1 MSRPQGHR
9 VFSKDSAFARTRP
22 RFCSNL
28 SIAFMHSAS
37 CFSAVKGSPDSRAA
51 TQACDIRITSPSSR
65 SSALSLSARFSA
77 AAPAVD
83 SACTATS
90 RLCPGSAE
98 SLIFGIALLFAQNL
112 QHNPPPRNGTPGVR
126 EPFRFQPS
134 ETLPPTARAAAPAAA
149 ITNPAPRSR
158 GAVARAFRPRAF
170 DRALAISQFVSP
182 VVLNLVF
189 G

>member
-9 VFSKDSAFARTRP
+9 VFSKDSAFARTRL

-28 SIAFMHSAS
+28 SIALMHSLS

-65 SSALSLSARFSA
+65 SSSLSLSARFSA
-77 AAPAVD
+77 SAPAVA
-83 SACTATS
+83 SPCTATC

-134 ETLPPTARAAAPAAA
+134 ETLTPTAERP
-149 ITNPAPRSR
+149 PCCRHQRSCTPEPERCSSGLQAR
-158 GAVARAFRPRAF
+158 GVRPRLGN
-170 DRALAISQFVSP
+170 LAIRLTAI
-182 VVLNLVF
+182 LNLVF